1 MAVPSSGAVSML
13 GIAKELKHN
22 NYNSNN
28 SITGLISMYDLMN
41 GGNAGGSGENYPAW
55 DNGSCETS
63 PPYGPVFSSDFTS
76 ITATYYDGTQTPQ
89 NVPVTVYFLTHEWTN
104 GETWVNS
111 IGAQGFENI
120 SNVNNPTPLSNQR
133 GTYTY
138 DYTTCA
144 NNFVVDFSGRITY
157 TNPIC

>member
-22 NYNSNN
+22 NYNSTN

-41 GGNAGGSGENYPAW
+41 GGNAGGSGENYPSW
-55 DNGSCETS
+55 DNGSCETN
-63 PPYGPVFSSDFTS
+63 PPYGPAFSSDFTA
-76 ITATYYDGTQTPQ
+76 ITATYYDGTQAPPI
-89 NVPVTVYFLTHEWTN
+89 VPITVYFITAEWTN

-111 IGAQGFENI
+111 LGAQGFESI
-120 SNVNNPTPLSNQR
+120 SNLNNPTPLSNQR
-133 GTYTY
+133 GTYNY

-144 NNFVVDFSGRITY
+144 NDFVVDGSGRITY
-157 TNPIC
+157 TNPTC